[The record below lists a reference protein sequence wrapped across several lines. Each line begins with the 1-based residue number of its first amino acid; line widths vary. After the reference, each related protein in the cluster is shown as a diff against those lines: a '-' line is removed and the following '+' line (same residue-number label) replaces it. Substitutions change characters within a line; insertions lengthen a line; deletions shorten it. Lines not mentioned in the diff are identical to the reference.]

1 MVNDPYRVYRTK
13 IPNWNFRNFFVNGK
27 QPEYHVIYISWE
39 LCDQKKHTF
48 HFSAG
53 EKEMENFRSWALD
66 LVDLLESPWSSWA
79 STLLTHVKLR
89 DVIWHQ
95 AGHSWLEDA
104 GFATVILFWR
114 CQPDYSLFLGAKQG
128 IVSIKDRFRLTAN
141 LRSTQS
147 ARCSSSVFS
156 KELAA
161 RKKNL
166 TNARARKNKHTARM
180 LANAR
185 KGH

>member
-1 MVNDPYRVYRTK
+1 
-13 IPNWNFRNFFVNGK
+13 
-27 QPEYHVIYISWE
+27 
-39 LCDQKKHTF
+39 
-48 HFSAG
+48 
-53 EKEMENFRSWALD
+53 MENFRSWALD

-95 AGHSWLEDA
+95 AGHNWLEDA
-104 GFATVILFWR
+104 GFAPVILFWR

-128 IVSIKDRFRLTAN
+128 IVSIKDRFRLTGN

-166 TNARARKNKHTARM
+166 TNARARRNKHTARM
-180 LANAR
+180 LANAG
-185 KGH
+185 KGHSITLLFIASVFKELNLLEEINESESYMKQPS